1 MWHGMH
7 VSYDRGPWQGCV
19 MTDDKRHLDT
29 KKSYEARTSASV
41 RGGGGV
47 GGKNA
52 GAKRFI
58 QEQQENGIKRAPLSI
73 DELLAAG
80 QESHPVLPLRS
91 HCTESL
97 RSHSLLRVLESSH
110 IPSYRVLP
118 LAPPLLPPLTASTAK
133 PAALPPDHQ
142 AHC

>member
-1 MWHGMH
+1 MWHGMD
-7 VSYDRGPWQGCV
+7 VAYDGVAWQECV

-29 KKSYEARTSASV
+29 KKSYEARTSAGV

-52 GAKRFI
+52 GAKRLI

-80 QESHPVLPLRS
+80 QHSHAVLPLPLTLQRVLAL
-91 HCTESL
+91 TL
-97 RSHSLLRVLESSH
+97 ADRVLESSH
-110 IPSYRVLP
+110 LPSYRVLP
-118 LAPPLLPPLTASTAK
+118 IPPTPTSHRLYRQARYFTA
-133 PAALPPDHQ
+133 
-142 AHC
+142 

>member
-7 VSYDRGPWQGCV
+7 VSYDGVHVSYDGVAWQECV

-29 KKSYEARTSASV
+29 KKSYEARTSAGV
-41 RGGGGV
+41 RGGGV

-52 GAKRFI
+52 GAKRLI

-80 QESHPVLPLRS
+80 QHSHPVLLLPLTLHRVLAL
-91 HCTESL
+91 TL
-97 RSHSLLRVLESSH
+97 AVRVLESSH
-110 IPSYRVLP
+110 LPSYRVLTI
-118 LAPPLLPPLTASTAK
+118 PPTPTSHRLYRQARCFTA
-133 PAALPPDHQ
+133 
-142 AHC
+142 